1 MEKDILIQNL
11 KTKVGEDNSKV
22 ISDKTFDGIAESVLP
37 MFADDSKI
45 TDETWKLP
53 VATLI
58 QFAGQKRFDEKEF
71 TEKFKADYAKEY
83 GAQHEKDVETRINAA
98 VAKAL
103 EDYKKEH
110 PEGGGGKGGEDP
122 KDIDVKVQEAVKN
135 ALAGLTGADSEL
147 GKSLATINQFVKT
160 QQEREKTET
169 LNRVKT
175 QLQSYLTELETAA
188 RKGGSIPAEITAL
201 IEDTVKYLEY
211 GENPTYDELKSTVKT
226 AYEKEYKRRYP
237 NGGKPFGGDST
248 GGSGGGSDFVK
259 DRIER
264 LKQEAQDSANYATE
278 LEKTFC

>member
-1 MEKDILIQNL
+1 M
-11 KTKVGEDNSKV
+11 
-22 ISDKTFDGIAESVLP
+22 
-37 MFADDSKI
+37 
-45 TDETWKLP
+45 
-53 VATLI
+53 
-58 QFAGQKRFDEKEF
+58 
-71 TEKFKADYAKEY
+71 
-83 GAQHEKDVETRINAA
+83 
-98 VAKAL
+98 